1 MDHVLSKFS
10 MAFLPTQKEMSFFI
24 TQLMT
29 ILVLAA
35 WGRGGRGGLY
45 DHLRD
50 KIFHGRIS
58 LSSVFQQL
66 LMIFLIGSRLELMY
80 IRSSLIYLSGFQLL
94 VLLV

>member
-10 MAFLPTQKEMSFFI
+10 MAFLPTQNEISLFI

-35 WGRGGRGGLY
+35 GGGRGRGGLY